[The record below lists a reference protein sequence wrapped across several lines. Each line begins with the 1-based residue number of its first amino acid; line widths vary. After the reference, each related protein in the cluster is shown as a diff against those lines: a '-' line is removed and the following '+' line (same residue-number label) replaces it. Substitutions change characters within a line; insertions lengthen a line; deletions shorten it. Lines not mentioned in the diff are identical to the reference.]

1 MATPMPCCSIGQ
13 YINYLHQQMT
23 QTASA
28 LIASDFGSACFSS
41 DRFGSDRF
49 GSDRFDSDRSGS
61 NSLGSDRT
69 AIAVKQSKRSLES
82 LEILLSRQFKRLP

>member
-13 YINYLHQQMT
+13 YISYLHQQMT

-41 DRFGSDRF
+41 DRF
-49 GSDRFDSDRSGS
+49 DSDRSGSGGSGS

>member
-41 DRFGSDRF
+41 DRF
-49 GSDRFDSDRSGS
+49 DSDRSGSGGSGS

>member
-28 LIASDFGSACFSS
+28 LIASDFGSACFS
-41 DRFGSDRF
+41 
-49 GSDRFDSDRSGS
+49 SDRFDSDRSGS